1 MSDLELGYPDR
12 VLGIQKTELELF
24 SVQHSEIK
32 WDNNSSLLTLLL
44 ELGGKPPPSLSWTSR
59 SKEYL
64 RYHRVNTT
72 GGLADRNLVTHVI
85 SDDRVTTTCASH
97 YESLTTT
104 WTHFKVLLRSI
115 HLQHVQDILRQVII
129 VLNL

>member
-44 ELGGKPPPSLSWTSR
+44 ELGGKPPPSLS
-59 SKEYL
+59 
-64 RYHRVNTT
+64 
-72 GGLADRNLVTHVI
+72 
-85 SDDRVTTTCASH
+85 
-97 YESLTTT
+97 
-104 WTHFKVLLRSI
+104 
-115 HLQHVQDILRQVII
+115 
-129 VLNL
+129 